1 MANLKSSG
9 LEPTA
14 LKQMENYLKGRFQ
27 RTKISN
33 SYSSRSEIIAGVPQG
48 FILGPALTNI
58 LVNYL
63 LLHSEETFLTL

>member
-1 MANLKSSG
+1 
-9 LEPTA
+9 
-14 LKQMENYLKGRFQ
+14 MENYLTGRFQ

-33 SYSSRSEIIAGVPQG
+33 SYSSRSKIIAGVPQG

-63 LLHSEETFLTL
+63 FLHSEETFLTL